1 MGGRPGARS
10 DLPAAWVDVKVG
22 VNLFSPR
29 PLIIFFFFPN
39 TFLSAWVLVVEMN
52 NF

>member
-1 MGGRPGARS
+1 MGGRPGARP
-10 DLPAAWVDVKVG
+10 DLPAVRVDVKVG

-29 PLIIFFFFPN
+29 PLITFFFLN
-39 TFLSAWVLVVEMN
+39 TFLSAWVLVVETN